1 VTTKILLCSFFI
13 ILFSISFVSGHPD
26 IMIENRHLVLKV
38 TEGDI
43 FVTDAILF
51 KIDKTDIGKR
61 LDISLPGGY
70 KDLDIIKGLDES
82 SLAQK
87 HYGPEDLK
95 ASKVGKLPVILR
107 YTLKIKGDSYS
118 LSFRVNYDT
127 NIFYLLVKNI
137 ELGVESEDLI
147 DEGIIDMGNAKLHA
161 FSEENIK
168 KGGNIN
174 FKVKGLGKKTRR
186 GKALIL
192 SAIILVIIGIL
203 FIFVFSKGKK
213 SKNVV
218 KQGKLENR
226 QEKLVSLIA
235 ELDEQYERGEI
246 DDKSH
251 KRMRKEYKKNL
262 KNIILEIEK
271 GVNGINRSRES

>member
-70 KDLDIIKGLDES
+70 KDLDIIKGLDEP

-203 FIFVFSKGKK
+203 FIFVFSKEKK

-271 GVNGINRSRES
+271 GVNGINKSRES

>member
-1 VTTKILLCSFFI
+1 MTTKILLCSFFI

-70 KDLDIIKGLDES
+70 KDLDIIKGLDEP

-203 FIFVFSKGKK
+203 FIFVFSKEKK

-271 GVNGINRSRES
+271 GVNGINKSRES

>member
-1 VTTKILLCSFFI
+1 MTTKILLCSFFI